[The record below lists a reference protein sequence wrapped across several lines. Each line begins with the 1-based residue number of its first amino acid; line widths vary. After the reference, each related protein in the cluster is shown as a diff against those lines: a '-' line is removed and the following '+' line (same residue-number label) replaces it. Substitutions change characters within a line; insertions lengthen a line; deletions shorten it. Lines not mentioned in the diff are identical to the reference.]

1 MPANGHHGLGVGG
14 LGTGAEDDW
23 NAIRRTIRN
32 RFVPSEQDDDPICG
46 RVVDRD
52 AGKSSFELAGN
63 RAGLRDGGLL
73 RLQSPQRLVPRPPK
87 TGDILCCILSQR
99 LTIGLHHWLSGSGRC
114 EQRWHEKKPS
124 HPLASVISGPL
135 TQADRGNGTPRYLS
149 GSKNM
154 PNHTRNSP
162 STPVIAVLLLVAAVL
177 GGFIARFIPAVGGGS
192 PTPAM
197 ATPLGGERTL
207 APLVKASSPAV
218 VNIRVE
224 QPSPAEQNPLLQD
237 PFFRRYMGVPDSAM
251 QPAIAAGSGAIVD
264 GARGLVITNF
274 HVVQNARSVEVG
286 LKDGRHFAAD
296 PVALAPELDLAV
308 LRIGAKDLPS
318 LELANSDKLEVGDYV
333 VAIGNPFG
341 IGQTVTSGIVSATNR
356 TLGQNDARRFIQ
368 TDAPINPGNSG
379 GPLIDLH
386 GKVVGIN
393 SALFSPDRGQGNVGI
408 GFAIPANVVRKVLA
422 EAERAK

>member
-1 MPANGHHGLGVGG
+1 MPN
-14 LGTGAEDDW
+14 
-23 NAIRRTIRN
+23 
-32 RFVPSEQDDDPICG
+32 
-46 RVVDRD
+46 
-52 AGKSSFELAGN
+52 
-63 RAGLRDGGLL
+63 
-73 RLQSPQRLVPRPPK
+73 PQRN
-87 TGDILCCILSQR
+87 
-99 LTIGLHHWLSGSGRC
+99 
-114 EQRWHEKKPS
+114 
-124 HPLASVISGPL
+124 SV
-135 TQADRGNGTPRYLS
+135 
-149 GSKNM
+149 
-154 PNHTRNSP
+154 
-162 STPVIAVLLLVAAVL
+162 STPVIAVLLLIAALL
-177 GGFIARFIPAVGGGS
+177 GGLVARFIPAGNDGGS
-192 PTPAM
+192 PTPAI
-197 ATPLGGERTL
+197 AKPLDGERTL

-251 QPAIAAGSGAIVD
+251 QPVMSAGSGAIVD

-274 HVVQNARSVEVG
+274 HVVQNARAVEVG
-286 LKDGRHFAAD
+286 LKDGRHFAAE
-296 PVALAPELDLAV
+296 PVALAPQLDLAV

-318 LELANSDKLEVGDYV
+318 LQLADSDKLEVGDYV

-379 GPLIDLH
+379 GPLIDLR